1 MRSGEAD
8 RVVWSIVINGPI
20 SIMEGRDTKSLVGGI
35 TGYNPYGTILN
46 LLNRLI
52 YLYYLILYL
61 HLCLQYTYHCTY
73 TCAVTSYWLDE
84 SS

>member
-1 MRSGEAD
+1 
-8 RVVWSIVINGPI
+8 
-20 SIMEGRDTKSLVGGI
+20 MEGRDTKSLVGGI